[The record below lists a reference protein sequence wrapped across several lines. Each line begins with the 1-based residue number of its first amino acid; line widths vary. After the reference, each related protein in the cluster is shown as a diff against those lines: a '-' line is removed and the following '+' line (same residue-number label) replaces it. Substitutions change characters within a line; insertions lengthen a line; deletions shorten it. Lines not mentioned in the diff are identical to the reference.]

1 MAEVDIKEFK
11 RRMDTAMDVLK
22 KELSGLRTGRASP
35 SLLDPI
41 LVDAYGQKTP
51 IPRLANISVPEPRQ
65 LTIQVWDR
73 GLVTSVEK
81 AIREA
86 NLGLNPQSDGQVIR
100 LHIPALTQERRQEL
114 VKVAGKYAEQARVSV
129 RNVRRDAMEMLKKAE
144 KDHKISQDEHRVQST
159 DVQKMTDDHIK
170 QIDASLAGKEKEIMQ
185 V

>member
-1 MAEVDIKEFK
+1 MAAVDISEFR
-11 RRMDTAMDVLK
+11 RRMDSAMDVLK

-35 SLLDPI
+35 SLLDPV

-144 KDHKISQDEHRVQST
+144 KDHKISQDEHRVQSAE
-159 DVQKMTDDHIK
+159 VQKITDDHIK
-170 QIDASLAGKEKEIMQ
+170 QIDAGLATKEKEIMQ